1 MNFPKDIYTEPEPD
15 PDTLA
20 NLGPLRALAGAW
32 IGTAGKD
39 SHPFV
44 DGTEANA
51 YVEHYQLTPIDAQT
65 NGPQLFYGMHYHSR
79 ITKPGEIEAFH
90 DQTGYWLWE
99 PAAGNIVFT
108 LAMPRGQ
115 VAMAGG
121 TAAADASMFE
131 VASRLGDPHFGIITN
146 PFLDYGF
153 RTVSFTMTV
162 TVSSD
167 VEWSYHQDTLLEVH
181 GTSSPFHHTDSNTL
195 TRQAAATPNPMA
207 QTI

>member
-1 MNFPKDIYTEPEPD
+1 M
-15 PDTLA
+15 
-20 NLGPLRALAGAW
+20 
-32 IGTAGKD
+32 
-39 SHPFV
+39 
-44 DGTEANA
+44 
-51 YVEHYQLTPIDAQT
+51 QPIDPQA
-65 NGPQLFYGMHYHSR
+65 NGPQLLYGLRYHAHINTEEED
-79 ITKPGEIEAFH
+79 ITFH

-108 LAMPRGQ
+108 LAIPRGQ

-131 VASRLGDPHFGIITN
+131 VAARLGDPHFGIITN
-146 PFLDYGF
+146 PFLNYGF

-167 VEWSYHQDTLLEVH
+167 DEWSYHQDTLLEVH
-181 GTSSPFHHTDSNTL
+181 GTSSPFHHTDRNTL
-195 TRQAAATPNPMA
+195 TRQAAPTPNPMA